1 MIRHYCDK
9 FGKEITKDGDSKFI
23 EITSMPFGRPVFTD
37 YSFELCNDC
46 LEGMAEY
53 LCTEIRFDETTD
65 VNKS

>member
-9 FGKEITKDGDSKFI
+9 CGKEITKDTDSKFI
-23 EITSMPFGRPVFTD
+23 EITSMPFGRPIFTD

-53 LCTEIRFDETTD
+53 LGTEVDWEKKR
-65 VNKS
+65 

>member
-9 FGKEITKDGDSKFI
+9 CGKEIIKDTGKFI

-53 LCTEIRFDETTD
+53 LGTEIRFDENTD
-65 VNKS
+65 VNNS